1 MTPAITT
8 GVAATTD
15 SAKRDAILA
24 AALDLFSRETFEGA
38 RVPAIADAAGVGAGT
53 IYRYFDSKE
62 ALVNALYR
70 HWKGALADALLDAVD
85 ETMSPRA
92 MVGAFWRALW
102 RFASDH
108 PQAFAFLE
116 THHHAPYLDDA
127 SRAAGAA
134 MGAAMSAHIV
144 RMQATGEVR
153 DLDPAVLSA
162 LVFGAFTGIV
172 KATLATGLPQDES
185 LIAATES
192 AAWALVAREGTTD
205 AHR

>member
-1 MTPAITT
+1 MTPAASTT
-8 GVAATTD
+8 AD

-70 HWKGALADALLDAVD
+70 HWKGAMAGALLGAVD
-85 ETMSPRA
+85 VSMPPRV
-92 MVGAFWRALW
+92 MMGAFWRSLW
-102 RFASDH
+102 RFASDN

-116 THHHAPYLDDA
+116 THHHAPYLDA
-127 SRAAGAA
+127 ESRRAGEAIAAGVTSYIIRAQ
-134 MGAAMSAHIV
+134 S
-144 RMQATGEVR
+144 TGELR
-153 DLDPAVLSA
+153 DIDPGVLAA

-172 KATLATGLPQDES
+172 KATAATGLPQDER
-185 LIAATES
+185 LIAATEA
-192 AAWALVAREGTTD
+192 AAWALVAKSP
-205 AHR
+205 